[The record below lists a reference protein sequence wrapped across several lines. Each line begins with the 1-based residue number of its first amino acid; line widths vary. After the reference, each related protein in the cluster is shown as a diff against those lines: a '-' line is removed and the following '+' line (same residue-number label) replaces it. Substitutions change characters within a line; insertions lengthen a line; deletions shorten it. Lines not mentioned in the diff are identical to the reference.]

1 MVAATG
7 RAGESGGEE
16 EGDIFRDIYN
26 SVPSQRSGP
35 GYERGEEADDDDNEA
50 IDRALEE
57 EECGNGNAEVDP
69 LDVDDEMAWKAA
81 FGDWSDESAEQPEED
96 RRVAGDGVDIDE
108 CDDDHAREDGYEEA
122 KISAARSPV
131 QPTADEVERHRMTH
145 WPFRDWCEIC
155 VAARGKEEGHFRKES
170 GYVRQGVPTV
180 CLDYK

>member
-1 MVAATG
+1 MVAATV

-16 EGDIFRDIYN
+16 GGDIFRDIYN

-81 FGDWSDESAEQPEED
+81 FGGWSDDNADLTGDDAEPPEED
-96 RRVAGDGVDIDE
+96 RGEPADGFVIDE
-108 CDDDHAREDGYEEA
+108 PDDDDHAREDGYEEA

-145 WPFRDWCEIC
+145 WPF
-155 VAARGKEEGHFRKES
+155 
-170 GYVRQGVPTV
+170 
-180 CLDYK
+180 